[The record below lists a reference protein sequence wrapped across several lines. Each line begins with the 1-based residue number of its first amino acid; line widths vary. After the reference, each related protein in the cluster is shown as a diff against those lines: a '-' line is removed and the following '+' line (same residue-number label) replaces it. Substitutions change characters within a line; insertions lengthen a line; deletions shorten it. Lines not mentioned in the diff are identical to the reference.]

1 MANYHEMDRD
11 ALTAEKAALEQAYKE
26 FQAKGLKLN
35 MARGKPGPHQMDLAM
50 DLLKMTDYTTDAGTD
65 ARNYGELEGLSEA
78 RALFADVFGVKP
90 NEVFVG
96 GNSSLQ
102 LMYNLINI
110 GYVFG
115 FPESPCPWS
124 QVEKR
129 KFLCPVPGYDRHF
142 AITEEFGFE
151 LISVPM
157 TPNGPDMDVVE
168 KLVAEDDTI
177 KGIWCVPQYSN
188 PDGYT
193 YSDETIERF
202 AKMKT
207 AAPDFKIFWDEAYI
221 VHHLTE
227 EIIET
232 PVLLNV
238 SKKYGTQDRVF
249 MFTSTSKITFPGAG
263 VSAIACSDNSMKYMC
278 KRFSVMII
286 SYDKMNQLRHVR
298 FLKNKEGVLAH
309 MAKHRRRLV
318 PCFDAVKTAFAA
330 NLTPCGDIA
339 HWTNPKGGYFIS
351 LYVMPGC
358 AKRVAELC
366 KNAGLVLTGAGS
378 AYPYHKDP
386 QDSHLRIAPTYPSL
400 DEVETASELLCVC
413 VRLAVVEKLLAEQ
426 VQVYTRTNLVQS
438 KKFSEKIKSLMNA
451 YYNGLITNEE
461 VIKEL
466 LETAQQMAQKRK
478 EGQQMGLTD
487 EEMAFYDALT
497 RPEAIKDFYT
507 NDQLVAITRE
517 LTEALRKNHTIDWQK
532 KEGAR
537 AKMRVMIKRLLKKY
551 KYPPEGMEDAI
562 GTVMNQCE
570 LWTDN
575 AEE

>member
-1 MANYHEMDRD
+1 MMNKFEVKNMDLYYGSFH
-11 ALTAEKAALEQAYKE
+11 ALKNINIAIPEKEITAFIGPSGCGKSTFLKSLNRMNDLIPGVKITGDVRYESKDI
-26 FQAKGLKLN
+26 FQAEVNNLRKEVGMVFQSFNLFANKTILEN
-35 MARGKPGPHQMDLAM
+35 VTLAPIKVRHMDKKEAEDLAM
-50 DLLKMTDYTTDAGTD
+50 DLLKMSDYTTENGYD
-65 ARNYGELEGLSEA
+65 ARNYGNLEGLEEA
-78 RALFADVFGVKP
+78 RALFADVMGVKSS
-90 NEVFVG
+90 EVFVG

-413 VRLAVVEKLLAEQ
+413 VRLAVVEKLLAD
-426 VQVYTRTNLVQS
+426 
-438 KKFSEKIKSLMNA
+438 
-451 YYNGLITNEE
+451 
-461 VIKEL
+461 
-466 LETAQQMAQKRK
+466 MA
-478 EGQQMGLTD
+478 
-487 EEMAFYDALT
+487 
-497 RPEAIKDFYT
+497 
-507 NDQLVAITRE
+507 
-517 LTEALRKNHTIDWQK
+517 
-532 KEGAR
+532 
-537 AKMRVMIKRLLKKY
+537 
-551 KYPPEGMEDAI
+551 
-562 GTVMNQCE
+562 
-570 LWTDN
+570 
-575 AEE
+575 

>member
-1 MANYHEMDRD
+1 MKQRNKQQKKKVHSIRGQFAWIFIGLMIGTILLCLLLNYMFLGRVYMQSKMDVIHD
-11 ALTAEKAALEQAYKE
+11 AYETIKQAAESDSYGSEEFARELDDVCRSYNMTVCVMDVNSNMKYVSINGGERLENR
-26 FQAKGLKLN
+26 L
-35 MARGKPGPHQMDLAM
+35 
-50 DLLKMTDYTTDAGTD
+50 
-65 ARNYGELEGLSEA
+65 
-78 RALFADVFGVKP
+78 
-90 NEVFVG
+90 
-96 GNSSLQ
+96 
-102 LMYNLINI
+102 I

-278 KRFSVMII
+278 KRFAVMII

-366 KNAGLVLTGAGS
+366 KDAGLVLTGAGS

-413 VRLAVVEKLLAEQ
+413 VRLAVVEKLLAD
-426 VQVYTRTNLVQS
+426 
-438 KKFSEKIKSLMNA
+438 
-451 YYNGLITNEE
+451 
-461 VIKEL
+461 
-466 LETAQQMAQKRK
+466 MA
-478 EGQQMGLTD
+478 
-487 EEMAFYDALT
+487 
-497 RPEAIKDFYT
+497 
-507 NDQLVAITRE
+507 
-517 LTEALRKNHTIDWQK
+517 
-532 KEGAR
+532 
-537 AKMRVMIKRLLKKY
+537 
-551 KYPPEGMEDAI
+551 
-562 GTVMNQCE
+562 
-570 LWTDN
+570 
-575 AEE
+575 